1 MSDHC
6 HITTVEL
13 SKFVSE
19 TVHNDRERWLKFFI
33 EGERLDDR
41 ALPSWMQTREMQQ
54 AMNTLTEFSDKQ
66 HRYHA
71 YQARLDYLRQQRSI
85 EQELEEA
92 RQAEEAAIQA
102 KEVERRAKEAAIQAK
117 EAERQAKETER
128 QAKEAERQ
136 AKEAALAEV
145 ERLRA
150 LLDGRDA
157 GA

>member
-1 MSDHC
+1 
-6 HITTVEL
+6 
-13 SKFVSE
+13 
-19 TVHNDRERWLKFFI
+19 
-33 EGERLDDR
+33 
-41 ALPSWMQTREMQQ
+41 
-54 AMNTLTEFSDKQ
+54 MNTLTEFSDKQ

-102 KEVERRAKEAAIQAK
+102 KEAERRAKEAAIQEK
-117 EAERQAKETER
+117 EAER

-157 GA
+157 GT

>member
-1 MSDHC
+1 
-6 HITTVEL
+6 
-13 SKFVSE
+13 
-19 TVHNDRERWLKFFI
+19 
-33 EGERLDDR
+33 
-41 ALPSWMQTREMQQ
+41 MQTREMKQ

-92 RQAEEAAIQA
+92 RRAEEAERQA
-102 KEVERRAKEAAIQAK
+102 KEAERRAKEAAIQAQ
-117 EAERQAKETER
+117 EAAIQE
-128 QAKEAERQ
+128 KEAERQ

-150 LLDGRDA
+150 LLNGRDA
-157 GA
+157 GS